1 MLRTGAA
8 IVGILGV
15 GIGMGMA
22 IEHARAQSKLTLA
35 DARFEHIG
43 ISVASVDKVVEQY
56 ATQLQAPY
64 NPVHEIKGSWP
75 KGPGTNYDSSAYVRT
90 TELKLA
96 GMEIHLMQAMG
107 GPSPWKEHFQKRGEG
122 AIEHIA
128 FASKDVKGVADQLL
142 ARGGK
147 LLIGDPAKGF
157 CYIQMPDL
165 PFIVELYN
173 DNRK

>member
-1 MLRTGAA
+1 MGLVA
-8 IVGILGV
+8 LGMV
-15 GIGMGMA
+15 
-22 IEHARAQSKLTLA
+22 IEHTRAQSKLTLA

-43 ISVASVDKVVEQY
+43 IGVANVDAVVDKY
-56 ATQLQAPY
+56 AGQLQATHP
-64 NPVHEIKGSWP
+64 PVHEIKGSWP
-75 KGPGTNYDSSAYVRT
+75 GGSGTKYDPSAYVRT

-107 GPSPWKEHFQKRGEG
+107 GASPWKEHYQKKGEG

-128 FASKDVKGVADQLL
+128 FASKDVKGVADQLI
-142 ARGGK
+142 AKGGK

-165 PFIVELYN
+165 PFIIEMYN